1 MNGLLL
7 IDKSVGMSSAAVVGI
22 LRRRLRVDK
31 IGHAGTL
38 DPFASGLLVLLV
50 GRATRLA
57 SHAVAG
63 KKSYLAEISF
73 GYETDTDDG
82 TGKVIAGEGVQP
94 VAAEV
99 KKTAEQFVGTILQ
112 EPPQFSAKKVEG
124 RRAYSIAR
132 DGERARLAPAMVTID
147 SLSIWQEAQEDGR
160 DRTFFRI
167 VCSKGTY
174 IRSVAR
180 DMGRILGCGAHLVS
194 LRREGSVP
202 FSVEE
207 TVSLEDCRAESLVS
221 WGGLFP
227 DAFRLSEDDE
237 VCADLVHGRER
248 AIARVGA
255 QLDENAPKEAHQAI
269 VLTQSGQPH
278 TFFVKECGGWRFCV
292 CAPPEVG

>member
-38 DPFASGLLVLLV
+38 DPFASGLLVLLL

-57 SHAVAG
+57 NQAVAG
-63 KKSYLAEISF
+63 KKSYLAEVAF
-73 GYETDTDDG
+73 GYETDTDDV

-94 VAAEV
+94 AAAELPMI
-99 KKTAEQFVGTILQ
+99 ANQFVGTILQ
-112 EPPQFSAKKVEG
+112 EPPQFSAKKIEG

-132 DGERARLAPAMVTID
+132 DGERALLAPTMVSID
-147 SLSIWQEAQEDGR
+147 SLTIWQESQEGGGY
-160 DRTFFRI
+160 RTFFRI

-180 DMGRILGCGAHLVS
+180 DMGRTLGCGAHLVS
-194 LRREGSVP
+194 LRREASFP

-207 TVSLEDCRAESLVS
+207 TVSLEDCRSDSLVS
-221 WGGLFP
+221 WGRLFP
-227 DAFRLSEDDE
+227 GAYRLPEDDE

-248 AIARVGA
+248 AIAKVVARLSNNV
-255 QLDENAPKEAHQAI
+255 PKESHQAI
-269 VLTQSGQPH
+269 VVTQFDKPH
-278 TFFVKECGGWRFCV
+278 TLFVKDDGVWRFCV
-292 CAPPEVG
+292 CAPS